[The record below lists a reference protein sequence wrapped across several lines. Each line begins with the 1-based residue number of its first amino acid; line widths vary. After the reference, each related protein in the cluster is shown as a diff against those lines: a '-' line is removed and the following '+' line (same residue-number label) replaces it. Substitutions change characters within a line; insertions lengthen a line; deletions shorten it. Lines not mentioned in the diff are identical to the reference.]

1 MNPLDLFNLEREKFA
16 NFVFDF
22 VSKDT
27 LIYFRGKKEHPIDQG
42 CIKLLGLYS
51 YVFFDASNGVRPS
64 IPEIG
69 LFLEGGGD
77 IASLYQDA
85 CYWFDRWRKN
95 EDVLAR
101 CDSFCE
107 ELNSILLKK
116 AREVCEDAWLL
127 LPDFRARR
135 EEVRKKVSC
144 DEGKILEGKDDF
156 SLPCSAC

>member
-16 NFVFDF
+16 NFVFNF
-22 VSKDT
+22 VTKDT
-27 LIYFRGKKEHPIDQG
+27 LIYFRGKKEHPIDKG

-51 YVFFDASNGVRPS
+51 YVFFDASHGVKPT

-69 LFLEGGGD
+69 LFLEQSGD

-95 EDVLAR
+95 DDDRAR

-107 ELNSILLKK
+107 ELNSIVLKK
-116 AREVCEDAWLL
+116 AREVSKDDWLL

-135 EEVRKKVSC
+135 EEVRKKVLFEESQFLEEK
-144 DEGKILEGKDDF
+144 DEF
-156 SLPCSAC
+156 SLPCFAC